1 MNEATIIVAG
11 KEFLKGKTQKG
22 RPWSLAKLQDGES
35 GQWFATFDIK
45 SVFKDISFKDLSNG
59 DLLKIDYEEEH
70 NGKYQ
75 DLILKAVRRPEFP
88 EQGPT
93 REPEGKSEEAL
104 DVPEAPPN
112 QSGDQVQDKVCGSHL
127 SDYLKEA
134 SDAVSGVVSSL
145 KPKKNSITQETI
157 FKAIVLVALE
167 WMRLEQGGQHGNLPT
182 LQR

>member
-11 KEFLKGKTQKG
+11 KEFLKGKTQMG

-93 REPEGKSEEAL
+93 PEPEETSKEAQ
-104 DVPEAPPN
+104 EAPKPN
-112 QSGDQVQDKVCGSHL
+112 PSGNQGKDNTCHL

-145 KPKKNSITQETI
+145 KPKKNSISQETI

-167 WMRLEQGGQHGNLPT
+167 WMRLEQGGQHGNLQT

>member
-93 REPEGKSEEAL
+93 PEPKEKSKEAQEAL
-104 DVPEAPPN
+104 EAPKPN
-112 QSGDQVQDKVCGSHL
+112 PSGNQGKDNTSHL

-167 WMRLEQGGQHGNLPT
+167 WMRLEQGGQHGNLQT

>member
-93 REPEGKSEEAL
+93 PEPEEKSEEAQ
-104 DVPEAPPN
+104 DVLEAKPN
-112 QSGDQVQDKVCGSHL
+112 HSDNQGKDNACHL

-145 KPKKNSITQETI
+145 KPKKNSISQETI

-167 WMRLEQGGQHGNLPT
+167 WMRLEQGGQHGNLQT
-182 LQR
+182 VQR

>member
-1 MNEATIIVAG
+1 MNETTIIVAG

-22 RPWSLAKLQDGES
+22 RAWSLAKIQDGES

-93 REPEGKSEEAL
+93 PEPEEKSKEAQ
-104 DVPEAPPN
+104 DVLEAKPN
-112 QSGDQVQDKVCGSHL
+112 HSGDQGKDNASHL

-134 SDAVSGVVSSL
+134 SDAVAGVVSSL
-145 KPKKNSITQETI
+145 KPKKNSISQETI

-167 WMRLEQGGQHGNLPT
+167 WMRLEQGGQHGNLQT

>member
-35 GQWFATFDIK
+35 GQWFTTFDIK

-93 REPEGKSEEAL
+93 PEPEAKSKEAQEAL
-104 DVPEAPPN
+104 EAPKPN
-112 QSGDQVQDKVCGSHL
+112 PSGDQGKDNASHL

-134 SDAVSGVVSSL
+134 SDAVAGVVSSL
-145 KPKKNSITQETI
+145 KPKKNSISQETI

-167 WMRLEQGGQHGNLPT
+167 WMRLEQGGQHGNLQT

>member
-45 SVFKDISFKDLSNG
+45 SVFKDISFKDLTNG

-70 NGKYQ
+70 NGTYQ
-75 DLILKAVRRPEFP
+75 DLILRTGPGGVEHRIGPAPEP
-88 EQGPT
+88 A
-93 REPEGKSEEAL
+93 GKSEETQEVL
-104 DVPEAPPN
+104 EAPNPN
-112 QSGDQVQDKVCGSHL
+112 PSGSQGKDNAAHL
-127 SDYLKEA
+127 SGYLKEA

-145 KPKKNSITQETI
+145 KPKKNSISQETI

-167 WMRLEQGGQHGNLPT
+167 WMRLEQGGQHGNLQT

>member
-93 REPEGKSEEAL
+93 REPEEKSEEAQEAL
-104 DVPEAPPN
+104 EAPKPN
-112 QSGDQVQDKVCGSHL
+112 PSGDQVTDNASHL

-134 SDAVSGVVSSL
+134 SDAVAGVVSSL
-145 KPKKNSITQETI
+145 KPKKNSISQETI

-167 WMRLEQGGQHGNLPT
+167 WMRLEQGGQCGNLPT
-182 LQR
+182 VQR

>member
-45 SVFKDISFKDLSNG
+45 SVFKDVSFKDLSNG
-59 DLLKIDYEEEH
+59 DLLKIDYEEKN
-70 NGKYQ
+70 NGEYQ

-93 REPEGKSEEAL
+93 PEPEEKSEEAQ
-104 DVPEAPPN
+104 DVLEAKPN
-112 QSGDQVQDKVCGSHL
+112 QPGNQGQDNASHL
-127 SDYLKEA
+127 SEYLEEA

>member
-22 RPWSLAKLQDGES
+22 RPWFLAKIQDGES
-35 GQWFATFDIK
+35 GQWFATFDVG

-75 DLILKAVRRPEFP
+75 DLVLKAVRRPEFP

-93 REPEGKSEEAL
+93 PEPEEKSEKAQDVLEAK
-104 DVPEAPPN
+104 PN
-112 QSGDQVQDKVCGSHL
+112 QSGDQVQDKLYGFHL
-127 SDYLKEA
+127 SEYLKEA
-134 SDAVSGVVSSL
+134 CDAVSSVVSSL
-145 KPKKNSITQETI
+145 EPKKNSITQETI
-157 FKAIVLVALE
+157 FKAIIQVALE

>member
-45 SVFKDISFKDLSNG
+45 SVFKDISFKDLASG

-75 DLILKAVRRPEFP
+75 
-88 EQGPT
+88 T
-93 REPEGKSEEAL
+93 
-104 DVPEAPPN
+104 
-112 QSGDQVQDKVCGSHL
+112 
-127 SDYLKEA
+127 
-134 SDAVSGVVSSL
+134 
-145 KPKKNSITQETI
+145 
-157 FKAIVLVALE
+157 
-167 WMRLEQGGQHGNLPT
+167 
-182 LQR
+182 

>member
-45 SVFKDISFKDLSNG
+45 SVFKDISFKDLANG

-93 REPEGKSEEAL
+93 PEPKETSKEAQEAQ
-104 DVPEAPPN
+104 EAPKPN
-112 QSGDQVQDKVCGSHL
+112 PSGDQGKDNASHL

-167 WMRLEQGGQHGNLPT
+167 WMRLEQGGQHGNLQT

>member
-1 MNEATIIVAG
+1 MNESTIIVAG
-11 KEFLKGKTQKG
+11 KEILKGKTQKG

-59 DLLKIDYEEEH
+59 DLLKIDFEEEH

-88 EQGPT
+88 EQSPI
-93 REPEGKSEEAL
+93 PVSEEK
-104 DVPEAPPN
+104 PEEAQEVLETPKPN
-112 QSGDQVQDKVCGSHL
+112 PSGNQGKETSSHL

-134 SDAVSGVVSSL
+134 SDAESGIVSSL

-167 WMRLEQGGQHGNLPT
+167 WMRLEQGGQNGNL
-182 LQR
+182 

>member
-93 REPEGKSEEAL
+93 PELEETSTEAQEAL
-104 DVPEAPPN
+104 EAPKPN
-112 QSGDQVQDKVCGSHL
+112 PSGNQGKDNASHL

-134 SDAVSGVVSSL
+134 SDAVAGVVSSL
-145 KPKKNSITQETI
+145 KPKKNSISQETI

-167 WMRLEQGGQHGNLPT
+167 WMRLEQGGQHGNLQT

>member
-1 MNEATIIVAG
+1 MNETTIIVAG

-45 SVFKDISFKDLSNG
+45 SVFKDISFRDLSNG

-93 REPEGKSEEAL
+93 PEPEEKSEEAQEVL
-104 DVPEAPPN
+104 EAPKPN
-112 QSGDQVQDKVCGSHL
+112 PSGDQVQDNACHL

-134 SDAVSGVVSSL
+134 SDAVAGVVSSL

-167 WMRLEQGGQHGNLPT
+167 WMRLEQGGQHGNLQT

>member
-1 MNEATIIVAG
+1 MNETTIIVAG

-59 DLLKIDYEEEH
+59 DLLKIDYEEKN

-88 EQGPT
+88 EHGPT
-93 REPEGKSEEAL
+93 PEPKEKSEEAQEAL
-104 DVPEAPPN
+104 EAPKPN
-112 QSGDQVQDKVCGSHL
+112 PSGDQVTDNASHL

-145 KPKKNSITQETI
+145 KPKKNSISQETI

>member
-75 DLILKAVRRPEFP
+75 DLILKAVSRPEFP

-93 REPEGKSEEAL
+93 PEPEEKSEEAQEVL
-104 DVPEAPPN
+104 EAPKPN
-112 QSGDQVQDKVCGSHL
+112 PSGNQVQDNTCHL
-127 SDYLKEA
+127 SEYLKEA
-134 SDAVSGVVSSL
+134 SDAVAGVVSSL
-145 KPKKNSITQETI
+145 KPKKNSISQETI

-167 WMRLEQGGQHGNLPT
+167 WMRLEQGGQHGNLQT

>member
-1 MNEATIIVAG
+1 MNEATIIIAG
-11 KEFLKGKTQKG
+11 KEILKGKTQKG

-45 SVFKDISFKDLSNG
+45 SVFKDISFKDLSSG

-93 REPEGKSEEAL
+93 PEPEEKSKEAQAAK
-104 DVPEAPPN
+104 PK
-112 QSGDQVQDKVCGSHL
+112 QSGDQVQDNASHL

-145 KPKKNSITQETI
+145 KPKKNSISQETI

-167 WMRLEQGGQHGNLPT
+167 WMRLEQGGQHGNLQT

>member
-45 SVFKDISFKDLSNG
+45 SVFKDVSFRDLSNG

-70 NGKYQ
+70 NGTYQ

-88 EQGPT
+88 EESNPESKDKAPAQDDPDSNAPGAQDPKEPGPA
-93 REPEGKSEEAL
+93 PISEYFYEAQEAVLNICNSL
-104 DVPEAPPN
+104 D
-112 QSGDQVQDKVCGSHL
+112 
-127 SDYLKEA
+127 
-134 SDAVSGVVSSL
+134 
-145 KPKKNSITQETI
+145 PKKRRPSQETI
-157 FKAIVLVALE
+157 FKTIIQVGLE
-167 WMRLEQGGQHGNLPT
+167 WMRIKEGGQHGNLQT

>member
-88 EQGPT
+88 EQGPIP
-93 REPEGKSEEAL
+93 EPEEKPEEAQKAL
-104 DVPEAPPN
+104 EAPKPN
-112 QSGDQVQDKVCGSHL
+112 PSGNQGKDNTCHL

-134 SDAVSGVVSSL
+134 SDAVAGVVSSL
-145 KPKKNSITQETI
+145 KPKKNSISQETI
-157 FKAIVLVALE
+157 FKAIVLVTLE

>member
-22 RPWSLAKLQDGES
+22 RPWSLAKIQDGES
-35 GQWFATFDIK
+35 GQWFATFDIR
-45 SVFKDISFKDLSNG
+45 SVFQDVSFKDLCSG
-59 DLLKIDYEEEH
+59 DLLKIHYEEKD

-75 DLILKAVRRPEFP
+75 DLILKTVCRPEFP

-93 REPEGKSEEAL
+93 PEPEEKSEEAQEVL
-104 DVPEAPPN
+104 EAKPN
-112 QSGDQVQDKVCGSHL
+112 QSGDQGEDKVCGSHL
-127 SDYLKEA
+127 SEYLKEA

-167 WMRLEQGGQHGNLPT
+167 WMRLEQGGQHGNLST

>member
-1 MNEATIIVAG
+1 MNETTIIVAG

-22 RPWSLAKLQDGES
+22 RPWTLAKLQDGES

-59 DLLKIDYEEEH
+59 DLLKIGYEEEH

-93 REPEGKSEEAL
+93 REPEKKSEEAQEAL
-104 DVPEAPPN
+104 EAPKPN
-112 QSGDQVQDKVCGSHL
+112 PSGNQGKDIASHL

-134 SDAVSGVVSSL
+134 SDAVAGVVGSL
-145 KPKKNSITQETI
+145 KPKKNSISQETI

-167 WMRLEQGGQHGNLPT
+167 WMRLEQGGQHGNLQT
-182 LQR
+182 VQR

>member
-11 KEFLKGKTQKG
+11 KEFLKGKTQNG

-93 REPEGKSEEAL
+93 PEPEEKSKEAQEDL
-104 DVPEAPPN
+104 EAKPN
-112 QSGDQVQDKVCGSHL
+112 QSGAQVRDPASHL

-145 KPKKNSITQETI
+145 KPKKNSISQETI

-167 WMRLEQGGQHGNLPT
+167 WMRLEQGGQNGNL
-182 LQR
+182 

>member
-11 KEFLKGKTQKG
+11 KEILKGKTQKG

-45 SVFKDISFKDLSNG
+45 SVFKDISFKDLASG

-93 REPEGKSEEAL
+93 REPEEKSEEAQ
-104 DVPEAPPN
+104 DVLEAKPN
-112 QSGDQVQDKVCGSHL
+112 QPGNQGQDNASHL

-134 SDAVSGVVSSL
+134 SDAVAGVVSSL
-145 KPKKNSITQETI
+145 KPKKNSISQETI
-157 FKAIVLVALE
+157 FKAIILVALE
-167 WMRLEQGGQHGNLPT
+167 WMRLEQGGQHGNLQT

>member
-93 REPEGKSEEAL
+93 PEPEGKSKEAQEVL
-104 DVPEAPPN
+104 EAPKPN
-112 QSGDQVQDKVCGSHL
+112 PSGDQGKDNAPHL
-127 SDYLKEA
+127 SEYLKEA

-145 KPKKNSITQETI
+145 KPKKNSISQETI

-167 WMRLEQGGQHGNLPT
+167 WMRLEQGGQHGNLQT